1 MRETTQQFPCPGC
14 GADMVFDIEKQCLSC
29 PYCGNSV
36 DLSIDGDSVIKEY
49 PIEKATETAS
59 RDWGGKTVIIHCN
72 SCGAEAVANA
82 NQLTAECAFCGSI
95 HIRPQSNEDLI
106 KPESLIPFKIDKQT
120 SLKKFKEWLKK
131 RYFSPNDLKLLAK
144 EEKVQ
149 GVYIP
154 FWTFDADTNSF
165 YTAEKGIY
173 YYDFENVYVKDAS
186 GKGRYEKRRVRK
198 TRWYPASGTYR
209 HIFDDVLICAS
220 NQEGGNLIKRLE
232 PFYTQELIPYKNE
245 YLSGLCAEK
254 YSIGLEQ
261 GFTEAKSVIRSELY
275 KMIRNQINAD
285 EVRNLRIRTSYS
297 DVTFKHILL
306 PIWIAAYRYK
316 DKIYKFVVNG
326 QTGLVRGKAPI
337 SIVKIIALTVVV
349 LSLIALFFICFRNR
363 Y

>member
-1 MRETTQQFPCPGC
+1 LPLTVKA
-14 GADMVFDIEKQCLSC
+14 ADK
-29 PYCGNSV
+29 YN
-36 DLSIDGDSVIKEY
+36 
-49 PIEKATETAS
+49 
-59 RDWGGKTVIIHCN
+59 
-72 SCGAEAVANA
+72 
-82 NQLTAECAFCGSI
+82 
-95 HIRPQSNEDLI
+95 
-106 KPESLIPFKIDKQT
+106 
-120 SLKKFKEWLKK
+120 
-131 RYFSPNDLKLLAK
+131 
-144 EEKVQ
+144 
-149 GVYIP
+149 
-154 FWTFDADTNSF
+154 
-165 YTAEKGIY
+165 YT
-173 YYDFENVYVKDAS
+173 
-186 GKGRYEKRRVRK
+186 K